1 MWGAWGHIGVF
12 VLCEEAYVLARWS
25 FESVDCKAVRVG
37 LPKGL
42 VSPLGAESHHSFR
55 QWGQQAP
62 ECQELAA
69 VRAHRQV
76 PETAGWRGNGFLP
89 WELPLP
95 LVRPRPSSF
104 ARPAQSSPSQFPG
117 LSLLRGTHQSA
128 Q

>member
-37 LPKGL
+37 
-42 VSPLGAESHHSFR
+42 AESHHSFR

-76 PETAGWRGNGFLP
+76 PETAGRRGNGFLP
-89 WELPLP
+89 WELPFP

-104 ARPAQSSPSQFPG
+104 ARPAQSSPSQYPG